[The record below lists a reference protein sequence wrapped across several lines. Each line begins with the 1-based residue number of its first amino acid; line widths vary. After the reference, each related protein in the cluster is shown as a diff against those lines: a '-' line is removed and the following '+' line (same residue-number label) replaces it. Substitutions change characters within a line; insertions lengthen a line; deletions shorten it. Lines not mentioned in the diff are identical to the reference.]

1 MFLASQIKKALAL
14 LDFSAEERNTNNM
27 VLDLVEDIC
36 VREIDP
42 YDAEME
48 EKGVAVEEGKVVLPP
63 PMKTI
68 RKKMAENDLFGLFA
82 PEEYEGMGLTYT
94 LHTAV
99 IERLAHSNAA
109 VSLFLPVHGSA
120 IDTILHYGTEEAK
133 DYYLPKLATGEYLGA
148 LTFTESNTGSDLG
161 SVSCPA
167 PRKDDSWIINGT
179 KIFVTHAGV
188 ADVYVGL
195 FSTDREKGS
204 RGLSAFIIDAHRPGL
219 SFGRIEKKLG
229 LHDSSTGDLVF
240 QDYEVPPENL
250 LGIENQGYR
259 TTLDCL
265 TGSRIGIA
273 AQSVGIAVAAQ
284 LKALEYSKQRKQF
297 KRPISEFQAIQTKL
311 ADMEMKIEAARALYL
326 GAAHHKSRGRPFS
339 TEASA
344 AKLYASEMTQDV
356 CADAIQIHGGY
367 GFIEEYGVARH
378 YRDARVMTI
387 YEGTSE
393 IQRLIIAKNLL
404 SGRKM

>member
-1 MFLASQIKKALAL
+1 MIKKALKL
-14 LDFSAEERNTNNM
+14 LDFSPEERETNEM
-27 VLDLVEDIC
+27 VLDLVEDLCI
-36 VREIDP
+36 REIDP
-42 YDAEME
+42 HDSDME
-48 EKGVAVEEGKVVLPP
+48 EQGVNFADGKVALPP
-63 PMKTI
+63 PMGEI
-68 RKKMAENDLFGLFA
+68 RKKMAENDLFGLFT
-82 PEEYEGMGLTYT
+82 PEEYEGMGLSYT

-120 IDTILHYGTEEAK
+120 MDTILRHGTEEAK
-133 DYYLPKLATGEYLGA
+133 EYYLPKLATGKFLGA
-148 LTFTESNTGSDLG
+148 LTFTEPNSGSDLG
-161 SVSCPA
+161 SVSCAA
-167 PRKDDSWIINGT
+167 PPSGDSWIINGT

-195 FSTDREKGS
+195 FSTDREKRS

-219 SFGRIEKKLG
+219 NAGRIEKKLG

-240 QDYEVPPENL
+240 HNYEVPPENL
-250 LGIENQGYR
+250 LGKENHGYS
-259 TTLDCL
+259 TSLDCL

-284 LKALEYSKQRKQF
+284 TKALEYSKQRKQF
-297 KRPISEFQAIQTKL
+297 KRPISEFQAIQTML
-311 ADMEMKIEAARALYL
+311 ANMEMKIEGARALYL
-326 GAAHHKSRGRPFS
+326 GAAHHKSRGRPYA

-344 AKLYASEMTQDV
+344 AKLYASEIAQEV

-367 GFIEEYGVARH
+367 GYIEEYGVARH

-393 IQRLIIAKNLL
+393 VQRLIIAKNLL
-404 SGRKM
+404 SGRKV